1 MPIGISMM
9 SPVEWILLGFGMV
22 VALWA
27 QFKLRGAYAR
37 YSQIGTQHHISG
49 AQAAREILDRN
60 GLQQVEIHEV
70 PGELSDHYDPSRRA
84 VFLSPDI
91 FHGTSIASVAVAAH
105 EVGHAIQHQQAYGP
119 LGLRMALVPIT
130 GFASRAAMFLVLGG
144 LFLGNILGPISSTL
158 LWIGVG
164 CYAVLAFFQLVTLPV
179 EYDASARAKV
189 QLNQIGLVTREELP
203 GVERMLGA
211 AALTYVAAMISA
223 LTELLRL
230 ILIARSRDNDH

>member
-1 MPIGISMM
+1 MPIGISLM

-37 YSQIGTQHHISG
+37 YSQIGTQLHVSG
-49 AQAAREILDRN
+49 AQAARDILDRN

-84 VFLSPDI
+84 VFLSSDI

-130 GFASRAAMFLVLGG
+130 GFASQAAMFLILGG
-144 LFLGNILGPISSTL
+144 LILGNLPISSTL

-164 CYAVLAFFQLVTLPV
+164 CYAILAFLQLVTLPV
-179 EYDASARAKV
+179 EYDASARARV
-189 QLNQIGLVTREELP
+189 QLAQIGLVTREELP

-211 AALTYVAAMISA
+211 AALTYVAAMLSA
-223 LTELLRL
+223 LTTLLRL
-230 ILIARSRDNDH
+230 ILIARSRDHDD

>member
-1 MPIGISMM
+1 M
-9 SPVEWILLGFGMV
+9 SPIEWILLGFGMG

-27 QFKLRGAYAR
+27 EFKLKGAYAR
-37 YSQIGTQHHISG
+37 YSQVGTRLNVTG
-49 AQAAREILDRN
+49 AQTAREILDRN
-60 GLQQVEIHEV
+60 GLRQVEIHEV

-84 VFLSPDI
+84 VFLSSDI

-105 EVGHAIQHQQAYGP
+105 EVGHALQHQQAYGP

-144 LFLGNILGPISSTL
+144 VVLGNLPIASTL

-164 CYAVLAFFQLVTLPV
+164 CYAILAFFQLVTLPV

-189 QLNQIGLVTREELP
+189 QLNQIGLVTREEFP
-203 GVERMLGA
+203 GVERMLSA
-211 AALTYVAAMISA
+211 AAVTYVAAMLAA
-223 LTELLRL
+223 LITLLRL
-230 ILIARSRDNDH
+230 ILIARSRDHTTGRDR